1 MSAFNNPEVIK
12 MLQNEFIPVAVD
24 GGLMGRRNDPE
35 GDFYRKFA
43 NTQARYAAAADGTS
57 LARKTWVP
65 SPHLN
70 KWMKEALAKFE
81 TLPDSSRSPSVDPA
95 EAGKRTSPVAP
106 AGGLVLT
113 VTSRFLKGHEV
124 ASVDNEQ
131 YAQLPAYD
139 RVWLT
144 RGEWQNLLPQGDA
157 KSFELDAQLVRKLA
171 RFLTIDVIGRQRG
184 PWPEASIKG
193 CRLTGE
199 VLHNVN
205 GTTDVRLSGS
215 MAIEGASRPSPNL
228 GPDDGDVKLDLKAAG
243 VLRFDRARQEITQF
257 DLVVYGPYSK
267 DGRPSEIG
275 FHFQL
280 TGDEAADGVPPWAID
295 RHHLYGD
302 YPTYY
307 TK

>member
-1 MSAFNNPEVIK
+1 
-12 MLQNEFIPVAVD
+12 
-24 GGLMGRRNDPE
+24 MGRRKDPE
-35 GDFYRKFA
+35 GNFYRKFA

-57 LARKTWVP
+57 LAKKTWVP
-65 SPHLN
+65 SPYLN
-70 KWMKEALAKFE
+70 QWMKEALAKFE
-81 TLPDSSRSPSVDPA
+81 RLPESSKSPSVDA
-95 EAGKRTSPVAP
+95 GEARKRTSPVSP

-124 ASVDNEQ
+124 ASVSNQ
-131 YAQLPAYD
+131 RYAQLPAYD

-144 RGEWQNLLPQGDA
+144 RAEWQELLPKGDA
-157 KSFELDAQLVRKLA
+157 ESFELDARLVRKLA
-171 RFLTIDVIGRQRG
+171 RFHTIDVIGRQRG
-184 PWPEASIKG
+184 PWAEASVND
-193 CRLTGE
+193 CRLTGK
-199 VLHNVN
+199 VLGNAN
-205 GTTDVRLSGS
+205 DTIEVRLSGS
-215 MAIEGASRPSPNL
+215 MAIEGTSKSRPNL

-243 VLRFDRARQEITQF
+243 VMRYDRVKQEITQF

-280 TGDEAADGVPPWAID
+280 TGDEAADEVPPWAVD